1 MDGGEKEKSLMQ
13 SLQKGNI
20 QSVNIGVNGESKK
33 MFIEAN
39 PQYKTVNIFNDK
51 MQRLSQEQRLD
62 LTPKQ
67 AVKELKEGKEL
78 KEENQPEV
86 KKDSKKS
93 ISQKPADESD
103 KIKKKNSRKKG
114 MSM

>member
-20 QSVNIGVNGESKK
+20 QSVTIGLNGESQK

-51 MQRLSQEQRLD
+51 MQRLNQEQRLGI
-62 LTPKQ
+62 LEKQ
-67 AVKELKEGKEL
+67 AVKELKEEKVIKE
-78 KEENQPEV
+78 
-86 KKDSKKS
+86 DKS
-93 ISQKPADESD
+93 HGHKTRQ
-103 KIKKKNSRKKG
+103 
-114 MSM
+114 

>member
-20 QSVNIGVNGESKK
+20 QSVTIGLNGESQK

-51 MQRLSQEQRLD
+51 MQRLGQEQRVD
-62 LTPKQ
+62 LLEK
-67 AVKELKEGKEL
+67 AGCERIEG
-78 KEENQPEV
+78 
-86 KKDSKKS
+86 
-93 ISQKPADESD
+93 
-103 KIKKKNSRKKG
+103 RKCDQG
-114 MSM
+114 R